1 MASRCIFTRQCVKT
15 AVCEDRRYCLFT
27 GVTWPPPTGCTTFWL
42 TEAAEMNNQREKYSE
57 LNLVKD
63 TRRQQM
69 KPKGTKSSISV
80 TEQEITYVEL
90 NLQDAS
96 RDLLGDDKNDHCKD
110 LPSPPG
116 KLVAGILGIICF
128 VLLSTVVTMIVVTKS
143 TLILEQNTSTLIT
156 RNQKEYHCGHCPKEW
171 LTYSNNC
178 YYISIERK
186 AWNESLMACASKN
199 SNLLYIDNEEEMN
212 VLNSLNVFLW
222 IGLSH
227 STSKNAWLW
236 PNGSTFSSKLF
247 PVSSGRDKNCV
258 FLDFPENKLSPGS
271 CLETKIYVCKHQAL

>member
-1 MASRCIFTRQCVKT
+1 
-15 AVCEDRRYCLFT
+15 
-27 GVTWPPPTGCTTFWL
+27 
-42 TEAAEMNNQREKYSE
+42 MNNQRENYAE
-57 LNLVKD
+57 LNMVKD
-63 TRRQQM
+63 SRRQQM
-69 KPKGTKSSISV
+69 KSKGTKSSISV
-80 TEQEITYVEL
+80 TEQEITYAEL
-90 NLQDAS
+90 NFQDAS

-128 VLLSTVVTMIVVTKS
+128 VLLSTVVTIAVITS
-143 TLILEQNTSTLIT
+143 TVILEQNNSTPIT
-156 RNQKEYHCGHCPKEW
+156 RNQTEYRCGHCPNEW

-212 VLNSLNVFLW
+212 FLNSFYVFSW
-222 IGLSH
+222 IGLCH
-227 STSKNAWLW
+227 STSNNAWVW
-236 PNGSTFSSKLF
+236 PNGSTISSKLF
-247 PVSSGRDKNCV
+247 PVSSGRDKNCA
-258 FLDFPENKLSPGS
+258 FLDFPENKLSPAS

>member
-1 MASRCIFTRQCVKT
+1 MVLAFYCDSALTIAVLYWFVLHHILFVYRSNLAS
-15 AVCEDRRYCLFT
+15 
-27 GVTWPPPTGCTTFWL
+27 PTGCTTFWL
-42 TEAAEMNNQREKYSE
+42 TEE

-63 TRRQQM
+63 SRRQQM

-199 SNLLYIDNEEEMN
+199 SNLLYIDNEEEMKF
-212 VLNSLNVFLW
+212 LNFISLLSW
-222 IGLSH
+222 IGVFFNISDH
-227 STSKNAWLW
+227 SYMQ
-236 PNGSTFSSKLF
+236 PNGSTSKIKITESSSDKHNCAMLHR
-247 PVSSGRDKNCV
+247 SGLKAGNRG
-258 FLDFPENKLSPGS
+258 SPNG
-271 CLETKIYVCKHQAL
+271 

>member
-1 MASRCIFTRQCVKT
+1 
-15 AVCEDRRYCLFT
+15 
-27 GVTWPPPTGCTTFWL
+27 
-42 TEAAEMNNQREKYSE
+42 
-57 LNLVKD
+57 
-63 TRRQQM
+63 M

-212 VLNSLNVFLW
+212 VLNTLNVFLW